1 MSRHEG
7 VSCDSCLKSNF
18 RGRRYKCLICYDYDL
33 CATCY
38 EEGATTTRHST
49 DHPMQCILTQS
60 DFELYYGGEVL
71 PADQPQSFTCP
82 YCKRMGLSDSALL
95 EHVSAEHTDTGLEVV
110 CPVCAALPGG
120 EPNFIDVCAVHDE
133 PSAIRHGGV
142 RRMPHSGRALGGP
155 RSRRSNMHFS
165 SSGGGLS
172 TLSPSG
178 RESVDPIAELLQQL
192 SNVRR
197 GGAPQ
202 PSQLQ
207 QLQMQIQLERQQVT
221 AARQQLERLPRRQQ
235 QPAVVSS
242 APNATGVNNN
252 AIGATQANPNH
263 TIITLNAGGRDGPIA
278 ASSSLPMV
286 STGVGVC
293 NVPGSVGSASGA
305 GSSAQQSQFL
315 MARFMVPTMDDA
327 EQTQLGRDRAD
338 RSQFVQALMLST
350 IANVQPFNKSA
361 DEELS
366 DELSS
371 MNLGVGGNTCST
383 VNSSV
388 KRPASDDGGE
398 TGELLQDGSGSV
410 GGATDSNYGKE
421 DGNCDSFKLG
431 GADSANGGSNEDS
444 PNMMH
449 PSAQHPLGHRGG
461 GGHGGSGKAK
471 GGSST
476 KSGTGGGVGGP
487 VERRASRQTPPSGGG
502 VGNNAAKAR
511 ELKQANSSSNT
522 STSVSSRQQ
531 HHVPDSRYSYRVRQG
546 ALQLSYDE
554 IMDPQSIAQE
564 DWNERFDTAGESVF
578 SGNGDVYRRF
588 QDIDGGSNSS
598 ASNDTESTTLL
609 DETCRK
615 SERLYDITPMDRG
628 DRHNRGSTKKKKFL
642 WIVAF
647 CLIGMLVMSIMPNN
661 NDRGRVGTIVGWGLN
676 TSRETTDYVL
686 PYENTT
692 VIDPLNVCTNEERS
706 GLVEESKKVYLLI
719 VVCSSAQNF
728 EARQAIRESWG
739 KTQDFNYNRF
749 QPLHER
755 RRGEYLDP
763 KTTVGRDLKE
773 YMWLVTDDGESLL
786 PVTEA
791 NNVHSKSNASH
802 SERNESSIAGM
813 VFNVKLV
820 FLVGQSEADYV
831 HQRQRSA
838 IPSAGDGE
846 SSVKR
851 SAIVQPVPT
860 LPGTVASLPGLDPSR
875 NPSAVGTGTP
885 RIPLFPSGADVDP
898 AFNTASNEMDEL
910 QRRIVNESEVYGDII
925 QESFIDSYNNLTL
938 KTIMMLKWVTN
949 NCDGKE
955 PQEEDR
961 RPANDRKQ
969 YLLFKLETREYSGDI
984 EAKLMVYV
992 HGDEWLKNNLR
1003 PEMAGKMEQEVIFT
1017 VGKTGKAGAVIEH
1030 ARKKIPKGA
1039 GQFVQFNVTDLVL
1052 EWFKERELGTAR
1064 TSKYIVV
1071 ETLNDLARKLV
1082 VNIKYIMKCDD
1093 DTFVNVPNLLHVLL
1107 GGTVPLYKAAISFYD
1122 TNTVAV
1128 KSPKNRLT
1136 VGKHLL
1142 TGFLFC
1148 DAKPIGDTSSKWY
1161 SPTYMYDKEVYP
1173 NYLSGTAYLM
1183 NFETAKLLYRASL
1196 STPIFHLEDV
1206 YLTGIVANRVKI
1218 RRRHHPL
1225 FFYSYTKD
1233 LCALRGMISQHQL
1246 QPGEIRTAYDY
1257 ITNSSILCNGPEKR
1271 FTVGQLKL
1279 QQRKKCQ

>member
-120 EPNFIDVCAVHDE
+120 EPNFVTDDFARHLSLEHRSGSRDLISFLDE

-252 AIGATQANPNH
+252 AIGAPQANPNH

-293 NVPGSVGSASGA
+293 NVSGSVGSASGA

-338 RSQFVQALMLST
+338 RSQFVQALLLST

-371 MNLGVGGNTCST
+371 MNLGVGSTCST
-383 VNSSV
+383 VQNSSV
-388 KRPASDDGGE
+388 KRPASDDGAE
-398 TGELLQDGSGSV
+398 TGELLQDGSGNV
-410 GGATDSNYGKE
+410 GATDSNYGKE

-431 GADSANGGSNEDS
+431 ADTANGGPNDDS

-461 GGHGGSGKAK
+461 HGGSGKAK

-476 KSGTGGGVGGP
+476 KSGMGGGTGGGVGGP
-487 VERRASRQTPPSGGG
+487 AERRASRQTPPSGGG

-531 HHVPDSRYSYRVRQG
+531 HHVPDSR
-546 ALQLSYDE
+546 
-554 IMDPQSIAQE
+554 
-564 DWNERFDTAGESVF
+564 
-578 SGNGDVYRRF
+578 
-588 QDIDGGSNSS
+588 
-598 ASNDTESTTLL
+598 
-609 DETCRK
+609 
-615 SERLYDITPMDRG
+615 
-628 DRHNRGSTKKKKFL
+628 
-642 WIVAF
+642 
-647 CLIGMLVMSIMPNN
+647 
-661 NDRGRVGTIVGWGLN
+661 
-676 TSRETTDYVL
+676 
-686 PYENTT
+686 
-692 VIDPLNVCTNEERS
+692 
-706 GLVEESKKVYLLI
+706 
-719 VVCSSAQNF
+719 
-728 EARQAIRESWG
+728 
-739 KTQDFNYNRF
+739 
-749 QPLHER
+749 
-755 RRGEYLDP
+755 
-763 KTTVGRDLKE
+763 
-773 YMWLVTDDGESLL
+773 
-786 PVTEA
+786 
-791 NNVHSKSNASH
+791 
-802 SERNESSIAGM
+802 
-813 VFNVKLV
+813 
-820 FLVGQSEADYV
+820 
-831 HQRQRSA
+831 
-838 IPSAGDGE
+838 
-846 SSVKR
+846 
-851 SAIVQPVPT
+851 
-860 LPGTVASLPGLDPSR
+860 
-875 NPSAVGTGTP
+875 
-885 RIPLFPSGADVDP
+885 
-898 AFNTASNEMDEL
+898 
-910 QRRIVNESEVYGDII
+910 
-925 QESFIDSYNNLTL
+925 
-938 KTIMMLKWVTN
+938 
-949 NCDGKE
+949 
-955 PQEEDR
+955 
-961 RPANDRKQ
+961 
-969 YLLFKLETREYSGDI
+969 
-984 EAKLMVYV
+984 
-992 HGDEWLKNNLR
+992 
-1003 PEMAGKMEQEVIFT
+1003 
-1017 VGKTGKAGAVIEH
+1017 
-1030 ARKKIPKGA
+1030 
-1039 GQFVQFNVTDLVL
+1039 
-1052 EWFKERELGTAR
+1052 
-1064 TSKYIVV
+1064 
-1071 ETLNDLARKLV
+1071 
-1082 VNIKYIMKCDD
+1082 
-1093 DTFVNVPNLLHVLL
+1093 
-1107 GGTVPLYKAAISFYD
+1107 
-1122 TNTVAV
+1122 
-1128 KSPKNRLT
+1128 
-1136 VGKHLL
+1136 
-1142 TGFLFC
+1142 
-1148 DAKPIGDTSSKWY
+1148 
-1161 SPTYMYDKEVYP
+1161 
-1173 NYLSGTAYLM
+1173 
-1183 NFETAKLLYRASL
+1183 
-1196 STPIFHLEDV
+1196 
-1206 YLTGIVANRVKI
+1206 
-1218 RRRHHPL
+1218 
-1225 FFYSYTKD
+1225 
-1233 LCALRGMISQHQL
+1233 
-1246 QPGEIRTAYDY
+1246 
-1257 ITNSSILCNGPEKR
+1257 
-1271 FTVGQLKL
+1271 
-1279 QQRKKCQ
+1279 

>member
-120 EPNFIDVCAVHDE
+120 EPNFVTDDFARHLSLEHRSGSRDLISFLISFSKTIFQLLALVNASLTKDSFLHDE

-252 AIGATQANPNH
+252 AIGASQAANPNH
-263 TIITLNAGGRDGPIA
+263 TIITLNAGGRDGPLA

-293 NVPGSVGSASGA
+293 NVSGAIGSASGA

-327 EQTQLGRDRAD
+327 EQAQLRRDRAD
-338 RSQFVQALMLST
+338 S
-350 IANVQPFNKSA
+350 
-361 DEELS
+361 
-366 DELSS
+366 
-371 MNLGVGGNTCST
+371 GT

-388 KRPASDDGGE
+388 KRPTSDDGGE
-398 TGELLQDGSGSV
+398 LQDG
-410 GGATDSNYGKE
+410 AMTESNYAKE
-421 DGNCDSFKLG
+421 DGNCDSYKLG
-431 GADSANGGSNEDS
+431 ASDTANGGTNEDS

-449 PSAQHPLGHRGG
+449 PSGLVGGPLGQQQQQQQQQRGG
-461 GGHGGSGKAK
+461 HVASEIMYSQSIVQVNWNERPGGAVDIS
-471 GGSST
+471 
-476 KSGTGGGVGGP
+476 TGGG
-487 VERRASRQTPPSGGG
+487 S
-502 VGNNAAKAR
+502 
-511 ELKQANSSSNT
+511 
-522 STSVSSRQQ
+522 
-531 HHVPDSRYSYRVRQG
+531 H
-546 ALQLSYDE
+546 
-554 IMDPQSIAQE
+554 
-564 DWNERFDTAGESVF
+564 
-578 SGNGDVYRRF
+578 GDVYRRF
-588 QDIDGGSNSS
+588 QDIDGSSNSS

-609 DETCRK
+609 DESSRR
-615 SERLYDITPMDRG
+615 SERLYDITPMERG
-628 DRHNRGSTKKKKFL
+628 DRHSRGSTKNKIFL
-642 WIVAF
+642 SIIAF
-647 CLIGMLVMSIMPNN
+647 GVVITLLMGNISNG

-676 TSRETTDYVL
+676 TSRQTIDYVL

-692 VIDPLNVCTNEERS
+692 IIDPLNVCSTEERA
-706 GLVEESKKVYLLI
+706 GLADESEKVYLLI
-719 VVCSSAQNF
+719 VVCSSASNF
-728 EARQAIRESWG
+728 EARQTIRQTWG
-739 KTQDFNYNRF
+739 NVREFNYDQFRR
-749 QPLHER
+749 LHAR
-755 RRGEYLDP
+755 LRGDYLEP
-763 KTTVGRDLKE
+763 KVAMGVRGLKD
-773 YMWLVTDDGESLL
+773 YMWTV
-786 PVTEA
+786 PVEA
-791 NNVHSKSNASH
+791 TAQSNEVHTKLNSSH
-802 SERNESSIAGM
+802 SSDTNDNSSSSSNTNSNSMLHMNLNI
-813 VFNVKLV
+813 KLV
-820 FLVGQSEADYV
+820 FLVGQSESDYIHQ
-831 HQRQRSA
+831 HQRSE
-838 IPSAGDGE
+838 PPAGDSEGDT
-846 SSVKR
+846 KR
-851 SAIVQPVPT
+851 SLTVEPT
-860 LPGTVASLPGLDPSR
+860 GVDPS
-875 NPSAVGTGTP
+875 PTDGTGTL
-885 RIPLFPSGADVDP
+885 RLSLFPSGGDVDP
-898 AFNTASNEMDEL
+898 AFNVGSGGAEL
-910 QRRIVNESEVYGDII
+910 QDETQLRIVNESEVYGDII

-955 PQEEDR
+955 SQEQAR
-961 RPANDRKQ
+961 RTPATDKKQ
-969 YLLFKLETREYSGDI
+969 YLQFQLETRDYTGDI
-984 EAKLMVYV
+984 QAKLMVYV
-992 HGDEWLKNNLR
+992 HGEEWLKRNVR
-1003 PEMAGKMEQEVIFT
+1003 PGTSGGRLDGGEVTFT
-1017 VGKTGKAGAVIEH
+1017 VGKASGGKGGVIE
-1030 ARKKIPKGA
+1030 RFQQMVPKGA
-1039 GQFVQFNVTDLVL
+1039 GRFVELNVTELVL
-1052 EWFKERELGTAR
+1052 EWFKERTSG
-1064 TSKYIVV
+1064 SKYIVV

-1082 VNIKYIMKCDD
+1082 VNNPTDTNTDVAKRRNGCSLGGRSFVKFIMKCDD

-1122 TNTVAV
+1122 TNSVLV
-1128 KSPKNRLT
+1128 KSTRNRL
-1136 VGKHLL
+1136 VEGKHLL

-1148 DAKPIGDTSSKWY
+1148 EAKPIGDTSSKWY
-1161 SPTYMYDKEVYP
+1161 SPTYMYDKDVYP

-1183 NFETAKLLYRASL
+1183 NLEAVKTLYRASL

-1206 YLTGIVANRVKI
+1206 YLTGIVADRVKI

-1246 QPGEIRTAYDY
+1246 QPSEIRAAYDY
-1257 ITNSSILCNGPEKR
+1257 ITNTSIVCNGPGKR
-1271 FTVGQLKL
+1271 LTVGQQKL
-1279 QQRKKCQ
+1279 QVRKKCQ